1 MNHEWLNKFIEFVEG
16 AEGVRVRS
24 YVGRGMYG
32 KECVGITA
40 DSIGDVVRV
49 VLSFMEDITCSLVDD
64 ALDTEDNESELREIA
79 RRKGELT
86 DILYSLSNMSTDS
99 MGCGVVVY
107 WRQLHWPKTTK
118 ENET

>member
-1 MNHEWLNKFIEFVEG
+1 MNHEWLSKFIEFAEDVEG
-16 AEGVRVRS
+16 VHVRS
-24 YVGRGMYG
+24 YVGRGMYS
-32 KECVGITA
+32 ECVGITA

-107 WRQLHWPKTTK
+107 WQQLYWPKTTK
-118 ENET
+118 ENQT